1 MNKYKIELKTN
12 LNKEVIIAANNEKEA
27 LEFIEK
33 AFLKTDLLDFSNKD
47 ILSVD
52 AKIIEKNDRK
62 IEELVEELVE
72 ENIENSYEEMQE
84 ILEETLEK
92 IREEI
97 PEEER
102 EYYCPECGCP
112 MLIDEIIEEFC
123 E

>member
-12 LNKEVIIAANNEKEA
+12 LNKEIIIAANNEKEA

-33 AFLKTDLLDFSNKD
+33 AFLKTNLLDFSNKD

-52 AKIIEKNDRK
+52 ARIIEKNDQK
-62 IEELVEELVE
+62 IEEYSE
-72 ENIENSYEEMQE
+72 ENDENSCEEMQE
-84 ILEETLEK
+84 ILEETLDK

-102 EYYCPECGCP
+102 EYYCPESGYP
-112 MLIDEIIEEFC
+112 LLIDEIIEEFYQ
-123 E
+123 ENNL

>member
-12 LNKEVIIAANNEKEA
+12 LNKEVIITANNEKEA

-62 IEELVEELVE
+62 IEELVEE
-72 ENIENSYEEMQE
+72 NSENSYEEMQE
-84 ILEETLEK
+84 ILEETLDK